1 MRENLLKAR
10 WAEGRATVNGWLAI
24 PSAFAAEVM
33 AHQGWDSLT
42 VDMQHG
48 IVDYQAMVTM
58 LQAISTTATV
68 PLVRVPWREPGI
80 IMKSL
85 DAGAYGVICP
95 MINTREECEELVAA
109 CRYPPRGNRSFG
121 PIRALLYAGAD
132 YPRHANDHVL
142 AIAMIET
149 RQAVESLEEILAVP
163 GLDGIYVGPA
173 DLSNSMGFT
182 PTFDQEEPAVVEA
195 IGHIVRTARRH
206 GVRAGIHCGAPSYA
220 KRMMA
225 LGFDFTTLLSDARLM
240 AMKAQEILSAMQDR
254 PAVGGT
260 AGAY

>member
-1 MRENLLKAR
+1 MRENALKRR
-10 WAEGRATVNGWLAI
+10 WAEGQATVNGWLAI
-24 PSAFAAEVM
+24 PSAFSAEVM
-33 AHQGWDSLT
+33 ANQGWDSLT

-68 PLVRVPWREPGI
+68 PMVRVPWREPGI

-95 MINTREECEELVAA
+95 MINTAAECEELVSA

-121 PIRALLYAGAD
+121 PIRALIYGGAD
-132 YPRHANDHVL
+132 YPRHANDQVL

-149 RQAVESLEEILAVP
+149 CQAVENLDDILAVP

-173 DLSNSMGFT
+173 DLSNSMGHT
-182 PTFDQEEPAVVEA
+182 PTFDQEERPVVEA
-195 IGHIVRTARRH
+195 IEHIVRTARRK
-206 GVRAGIHCGAPSYA
+206 GVRAGIHCGAPAYA

-225 LGFDFTTLLSDARLM
+225 LGFDFATLLSDARLM
-240 AMKAQEILSAMQDR
+240 TMKAQEIVAAMKDR
-254 PAVGGT
+254 PAVRGT
-260 AGAY
+260 GTY